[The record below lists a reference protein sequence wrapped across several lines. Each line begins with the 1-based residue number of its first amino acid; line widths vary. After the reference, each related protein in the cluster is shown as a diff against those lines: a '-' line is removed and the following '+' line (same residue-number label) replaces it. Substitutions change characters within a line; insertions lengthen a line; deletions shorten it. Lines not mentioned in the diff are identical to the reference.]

1 MKKKRTLICILLLM
15 LTAIIVLSTLLIRRG
30 MIINEVRREE
40 AARLA
45 EELHQTEE
53 KAILAAEEAAEKP
66 AEDYR
71 IASHVY
77 SHRGVQGSYE
87 HSFKAY
93 DEAISAGSHNIE
105 QDLVIS
111 SDGVLF
117 VSHDLDATFMTGVNA
132 LYSSMTADEIDALKT
147 RAGNKVL
154 RLSEVFDRY
163 GRSINY
169 IIELKTAD
177 STSVSAFGNNVD
189 EYGYKDIITVQSVN
203 TDVLRT
209 LDEKYPDMPK
219 LFVCKSQQSFYNSL
233 EMPYVDIVS
242 VSIDRGLMTESNC
255 EAAHEKGKLFSAWT
269 LSMESSIRKAID
281 MNVDNYFTNDTPLA
295 LSLEREY
302 GLEARSSVKESR

>member
-1 MKKKRTLICILLLM
+1 M
-15 LTAIIVLSTLLIRRG
+15 LVSVAAISSLLIRRG
-30 MIINEVRREE
+30 VIINEEKRAEAVR
-40 AARLA
+40 LD
-45 EELHQTEE
+45 EELRHTEE
-53 KAILAAEEAAEKP
+53 KAIHTAEEAAEKA

-105 QDLVIS
+105 QDLVVS

-117 VSHDLDATFMTGVNA
+117 VSHDLDASAMTGVSA
-132 LYSSMTADEIDALKT
+132 LYSSMTAEEIDALKT

-169 IIELKTAD
+169 IIELKTSGSA
-177 STSVSAFGNNVD
+177 SVDAFESIVD

-203 TDVLRT
+203 TDVLKA
-209 LDEKYPDMPK
+209 LDEKYSDMPK
-219 LFVCKSQQSFYNSL
+219 LFVCKSQQSFYDSL
-233 EMPYVDIVS
+233 EMPYVDIIS
-242 VSIDRGLMTESNC
+242 VSIDRGLMTKSNC
-255 EAAHEKGKLFSAWT
+255 EAAHKKGKLFSAWT
-269 LSMESSIRKAID
+269 LSMESSIRKAIG
-281 MNVDNYFTNDTPLA
+281 MNVDTYFTNDTPLA

-302 GLEARSSVKESR
+302 GLEARSQDKESR

>member
-1 MKKKRTLICILLLM
+1 MLIAISIL
-15 LTAIIVLSTLLIRRG
+15 SSLLIRRG
-30 MIINEVRREE
+30 LIINEARREE

-105 QDLVIS
+105 QDLVVS

-117 VSHDLDATFMTGVNA
+117 VSHDLNASAMTGASA
-132 LYSSMTADEIDALKT
+132 LYSSMTAKDIDSLKT
-147 RAGNKVL
+147 YAGYKVL

-169 IIELKTAD
+169 IIELKTSD
-177 STSVSAFGNNVD
+177 STSVDAFESIVD

-203 TDVLRT
+203 TDVLKA

-219 LFVCKSQQSFYNSL
+219 LFVCKSQQSFYDSL

-269 LSMESSIRKAID
+269 LSMESSIRKAIG
-281 MNVDNYFTNDTPLA
+281 MNVDTYFTNDTPLA

-302 GLEARSSVKESR
+302 GLEARSRDKESR

>member
-1 MKKKRTLICILLLM
+1 MLI
-15 LTAIIVLSTLLIRRG
+15 AISVLSSLLIRRG
-30 MIINEVRREE
+30 LIINEARREE

-105 QDLVIS
+105 QDLVVS

-117 VSHDLDATFMTGVNA
+117 VSHDLDASAMTRVSA
-132 LYSSMTADEIDALKT
+132 LYSSMTAEEIDALKT

-177 STSVSAFGNNVD
+177 STSVSAFGNIVD

-203 TDVLRT
+203 TDVLKI

-219 LFVCKSQQSFYNSL
+219 LFEPFIVCY
-233 EMPYVDIVS
+233 
-242 VSIDRGLMTESNC
+242 
-255 EAAHEKGKLFSAWT
+255 
-269 LSMESSIRKAID
+269 
-281 MNVDNYFTNDTPLA
+281 
-295 LSLEREY
+295 
-302 GLEARSSVKESR
+302 

>member
-1 MKKKRTLICILLLM
+1 MLI
-15 LTAIIVLSTLLIRRG
+15 AISVLSSLLIRRG
-30 MIINEVRREE
+30 LIIKEARREE

-53 KAILAAEEAAEKP
+53 KAILAGEEAAEKP

-117 VSHDLDATFMTGVNA
+117 VSHDLDASAMTGVNA
-132 LYSSMTADEIDALKT
+132 MYSSMTAKDIDSLKT
-147 RAGNKVL
+147 YAGYKVL

-177 STSVSAFGNNVD
+177 SASVSAFESIVD
-189 EYGYKDIITVQSVN
+189 EYGYKDIITVQSIY
-203 TDVLRT
+203 TDVLKR
-209 LDEKYPDMPK
+209 LDEIYPDMPK
-219 LFVCKSQQSFYNSL
+219 LFICKSQQSFYDSL
-233 EMPYVDIVS
+233 NMPYVDIVS
-242 VSIDRGLMTESNC
+242 VDIDRGLMTESNC
-255 EAAHEKGKLFSAWT
+255 EAAHESGKLFSAWT

-281 MNVDNYFTNDTPLA
+281 MNVDTYFTNDTPLA

-302 GLEARSSVKESR
+302 GLEARSQDKESR

>member
-15 LTAIIVLSTLLIRRG
+15 LTAIIVLSSLLIRRG

-40 AARLA
+40 AARLVEA
-45 EELHQTEE
+45 LHQTEE
-53 KAILAAEEAAEKP
+53 KAILVAEKS

-117 VSHDLDATFMTGVNA
+117 VSHDLNASAMTGVSA
-132 LYSSMTADEIDALKT
+132 LYSSMTAKDIDSLKT
-147 RAGNKVL
+147 YAGYKVL

-169 IIELKTAD
+169 IIELKTSGSA
-177 STSVSAFGNNVD
+177 SVDAFESIVD

-203 TDVLRT
+203 TDVLKA

-219 LFVCKSQQSFYNSL
+219 LFVCKSQQSFYDSL

-255 EAAHEKGKLFSAWT
+255 EAAHESGKQFSA
-269 LSMESSIRKAID
+269 
-281 MNVDNYFTNDTPLA
+281 
-295 LSLEREY
+295 
-302 GLEARSSVKESR
+302 

>member
-1 MKKKRTLICILLLM
+1 M
-15 LTAIIVLSTLLIRRG
+15 LVSVAAISSLLIRRG
-30 MIINEVRREE
+30 MIINEARREE

-53 KAILAAEEAAEKP
+53 KAILAGEEAAEKL

-77 SHRGVQGSYE
+77 SHRGVQGPYE

-117 VSHDLDATFMTGVNA
+117 VSHDLNASAMTGVSA
-132 LYSSMTADEIDALKT
+132 LYSSMTAKDIDSLKT
-147 RAGNKVL
+147 YAGYKVL

-169 IIELKTAD
+169 IIELKTSGSA
-177 STSVSAFGNNVD
+177 SVDAFESIVD
-189 EYGYKDIITVQSVN
+189 EYGYKEIITVQSIN
-203 TDVLRT
+203 TDVLKA

-219 LFVCKSQQSFYNSL
+219 LFVCKSQQSFYDSL

-255 EAAHEKGKLFSAWT
+255 EAAHEKDKLFSAWT
-269 LSMESSIRKAID
+269 LSMESSIRKAIG
-281 MNVDNYFTNDTPLA
+281 MNVDTYFTNDTPLA

-302 GLEARSSVKESR
+302 GLEARSQDKESR

>member
-1 MKKKRTLICILLLM
+1 MLI
-15 LTAIIVLSTLLIRRG
+15 AISVLSSLLIRRG
-30 MIINEVRREE
+30 LIINEARREE
-40 AARLA
+40 AVRLA
-45 EELHQTEE
+45 EELHKTEE
-53 KAILAAEEAAEKP
+53 KAILAGEEAAEKP

-93 DEAISAGSHNIE
+93 DEVISAGSQNIE

-117 VSHDLDATFMTGVNA
+117 VSHDLNASTMTGVNA
-132 LYSSMTADEIDALKT
+132 LYSSMTAEEIDSLET
-147 RAGNKVL
+147 YAGNKVL

-177 STSVSAFGNNVD
+177 SASVSAFESIVD
-189 EYGYKDIITVQSVN
+189 EYGYKDIITVQSIY
-203 TDVLRT
+203 TDVLKS
-209 LDEKYPDMPK
+209 LDEIYPDMPK
-219 LFVCKSQQSFYNSL
+219 LFICKSQQSFYDSL
-233 EMPYVDIVS
+233 DMPYVDIVS
-242 VSIDRGLMTESNC
+242 VDIDRGLMTESNC
-255 EAAHEKGKLFSAWT
+255 KAAHKRGKQFSAWK
-269 LSMESSIRKAID
+269 LSMEPSIRKAIG
-281 MNVDNYFTNDTPLA
+281 MNVDTYFTNDTPLA

-302 GLEARSSVKESR
+302 GLEARKNNKESG

>member
-1 MKKKRTLICILLLM
+1 MLIAISIL
-15 LTAIIVLSTLLIRRG
+15 SSLLIRRG
-30 MIINEVRREE
+30 LIINEARREE

-53 KAILAAEEAAEKP
+53 KAILAGEEAAEKP

-105 QDLVIS
+105 QDLVVS

-117 VSHDLDATFMTGVNA
+117 VSHDLNASAMTGASA
-132 LYSSMTADEIDALKT
+132 LYSSMTAKDIDSLKT
-147 RAGNKVL
+147 YAGYKVL

-169 IIELKTAD
+169 IIELKTSD
-177 STSVSAFGNNVD
+177 STSVDAFESIVD

-203 TDVLRT
+203 TDVLKA

-219 LFVCKSQQSFYNSL
+219 LFVCKSQQSFYDSL

-269 LSMESSIRKAID
+269 LSMESSIRKAIG
-281 MNVDNYFTNDTPLA
+281 MNVDTYFTNDTPLA

-302 GLEARSSVKESR
+302 GLEARSRDKESR

>member
-1 MKKKRTLICILLLM
+1 MADKH
-15 LTAIIVLSTLLIRRG
+15 
-30 MIINEVRREE
+30 E
-40 AARLA
+40 
-45 EELHQTEE
+45 
-53 KAILAAEEAAEKP
+53 
-66 AEDYR
+66 

-77 SHRGVQGSYE
+77 SHRGIEGPYE
-87 HSFKAY
+87 HSFQAY
-93 DEAISAGSHNIE
+93 DEAINAGSHNIE
-105 QDLVIS
+105 QDLVVS

-117 VSHDLDATFMTGVNA
+117 VSHDLDASAMTGVSA
-132 LYSSMTADEIDALKT
+132 LYSSMTAEEIDTLKT

-169 IIELKTAD
+169 IIELKAAD
-177 STSVSAFGNNVD
+177 STAVSAFGNIVD

-203 TDVLRT
+203 TDVLKI

-219 LFVCKSQQSFYNSL
+219 LLVCKSQQSFYDSL
-233 EMPYVDIVS
+233 EMPYVDIIS

-281 MNVDNYFTNDTPLA
+281 MNVDTYFTNDTPLA

-302 GLEARSSVKESR
+302 GLEARSQDKESR

>member
-1 MKKKRTLICILLLM
+1 VADKH
-15 LTAIIVLSTLLIRRG
+15 
-30 MIINEVRREE
+30 E
-40 AARLA
+40 
-45 EELHQTEE
+45 
-53 KAILAAEEAAEKP
+53 
-66 AEDYR
+66 

-77 SHRGVQGSYE
+77 SHRGIEGPYE
-87 HSFKAY
+87 HSFQAY
-93 DEAISAGSHNIE
+93 DEAINAGSHNIE
-105 QDLVIS
+105 QDLVVS

-117 VSHDLDATFMTGVNA
+117 VSHDLDASAMTGVSA
-132 LYSSMTADEIDALKT
+132 LYSSMTAEEIDTLKT

-169 IIELKTAD
+169 IIELKAAD
-177 STSVSAFGNNVD
+177 STAVSAFGNIVD

-203 TDVLRT
+203 TDVLKI

-219 LFVCKSQQSFYNSL
+219 LLVCKSQQSFYDSL
-233 EMPYVDIVS
+233 EMPYVDIIS

-281 MNVDNYFTNDTPLA
+281 MNVDTYFTNDTPLA

-302 GLEARSSVKESR
+302 GLEARSQDKESR

>member
-1 MKKKRTLICILLLM
+1 MLIAI
-15 LTAIIVLSTLLIRRG
+15 TALSSLLIRRG
-30 MIINEVRREE
+30 MIINEERREK
-40 AARLA
+40 AVRLA
-45 EELHQTEE
+45 EELCQTEE
-53 KAILAAEEAAEKP
+53 AAIFTAEEAAEKT
-66 AEDYR
+66 AEEYR

-93 DEAISAGSHNIE
+93 DEAINAGSHNIE

-117 VSHDLDATFMTGVNA
+117 VSHDLNASFMTGVNA
-132 LYSSMTADEIDALKT
+132 MYSSMTAEEIDALKP

-163 GRSINY
+163 GRNINY
-169 IIELKTAD
+169 IIELKTSD
-177 STSVSAFGNNVD
+177 SASVGAFGSIVD
-189 EYGYKDIITVQSVN
+189 EYGYKDIITVQSAN
-203 TDVLRT
+203 TDVLKN
-209 LDEKYPDMPK
+209 LDENYPDMPK
-219 LFVCKSQQSFYNSL
+219 LFVCKSQKSFYDSL
-233 EMPYVDIVS
+233 EMPYVDIIS

-269 LSMESSIRKAID
+269 LSMESSIRKAIG
-281 MNVDNYFTNDTPLA
+281 MNVDTYFTNDTPLA

-302 GLEARSSVKESR
+302 GLEARSQDKESR